1 MLIITATSSYY
12 QILVCILL
20 GPRLSLNSLMGRRVK
35 GAGGEKELT
44 ELEGGEW
51 SGGVVRGEWSGGG
64 GDKCRSGILGPCTS
78 ESALFKT
85 DKDGCLEDSGWSKVF
100 QGACMNKKLGC
111 S

>member
-1 MLIITATSSYY
+1 M
-12 QILVCILL
+12 
-20 GPRLSLNSLMGRRVK
+20 VK
-35 GAGGEKELT
+35 GAGGKKELT
-44 ELEGGEW
+44 ELEGG
-51 SGGVVRGEWSGGG
+51 SGQGGSGQGGGG

-85 DKDGCLEDSGWSKVF
+85 DKDGCLEDRGWSKVF